1 MTAYIRA
8 YASETHT
15 ATTLGTRIA
24 FATTSIG
31 AAAPTWRMTLLD
43 TGVLSFGTWTGQ
55 KINLYD
61 TILAK
66 YGFGIGSSQMQIY
79 SPNSSSA
86 RVEIG
91 GMSSV
96 DGVTFVPVLRVI
108 PVSTSMVLGPVA
120 ATAIGTSGAF
130 VFGISTGTRPTT
142 SPAAMA
148 QLWVED
154 YDTAGTGSLH
164 IRSESNWITKI
175 GNGIITRAAY
185 LNMTTQTIAAP
196 HVAVALEE
204 SNRTYLAANTTAM
217 AQVSLPAA
225 AAGYTFKFVVT
236 VAQGLRIR
244 AFTSDTIRI
253 GSTVTAAAGYVQST
267 TVGDYLELIA
277 VSSSAWIARSP
288 IQGWTV
294 GV

>member
-1 MTAYIRA
+1 
-8 YASETHT
+8 
-15 ATTLGTRIA
+15 
-24 FATTSIG
+24 
-31 AAAPTWRMTLLD
+31 
-43 TGVLSFGTWTGQ
+43 
-55 KINLYD
+55 
-61 TILAK
+61 
-66 YGFGIGSSQMQIY
+66 
-79 SPNSSSA
+79 
-86 RVEIG
+86 
-91 GMSSV
+91 
-96 DGVTFVPVLRVI
+96 
-108 PVSTSMVLGPVA
+108 
-120 ATAIGTSGAF
+120 
-130 VFGISTGTRPTT
+130 
-142 SPAAMA
+142 
-148 QLWVED
+148 
-154 YDTAGTGSLH
+154 
-164 IRSESNWITKI
+164 
-175 GNGIITRAAY
+175 
-185 LNMTTQTIAAP
+185 MTTQTIAAP